1 MFFERENGL
10 FFLGVD
16 DIGLCDRLE
25 VDMFVGV
32 LIGVDLCEEFFLF
45 WLLCLLRYGGGVLD
59 FLF

>member
-16 DIGLCDRLE
+16 DVGLCDRLE

-45 WLLCLLRYGGGVLD
+45 WLLCLLR
-59 FLF
+59 